1 MLNLDKIKEY
11 YITKN
16 VSRKN
21 NYNDYITGVG
31 FYNDSI
37 SLYEAILA
45 VIDSYNI
52 TGSGITDGDK
62 GDIIVSNTGLD
73 WKIDQKGATLDQVLS
88 WNGTTW
94 IPKTVAGTNL
104 TYSSSATNVTV
115 NSDTGTDAVIP
126 AATTILAGVLSASDK
141 LKLDG
146 LTNYVH
152 PNHTGEVTSTG
163 DGATVIAND
172 VVTNIKLKTMPANTV
187 KGNATNGA
195 NNPQD
200 IAIGASQLFGRGA
213 TGDLAPIILGT
224 NLAMTGTTLNA
235 TGGGVTDGDKGDITV
250 SGAGTVYTVDNNV
263 ITNAKL
269 AQAPANTLKG
279 NNTGATANEAD
290 LTVAQ
295 VQAMLSVDDLVT
307 LSGVADG
314 AVNLGTFTG
323 TTIPDNQNTKQALQA
338 LETKIE
344 AGDTVVNGLTGVGTV
359 ADPHKLGG
367 TLTENTT
374 INGNQLYSF
383 RAENASQVFLESMT
397 VAGTN
402 VSEMLLTP
410 SNVIGAYFQTKDSA
424 TPAKRMRLG
433 LDLDSTVGFEY
444 FTGAGSEVVGFQIN
458 PGATL
463 ATSKLN
469 VVTAA
474 KTAGT
479 TVTGQVLTLQADGS
493 VEYATPSGGTQ
504 ILEVE
509 SDNTIIVY
517 RVASGTPVVTASRT
531 GGVQTINATG
541 GTIKI
546 MSVTTEGQTS
556 DLAGDNSFKIVVNG
570 VIGTTKL
577 AYPVIAKWN
586 SSGIAPTDAVPHTQD
601 IDNTPQIQVTSG
613 TAGSSITMRAINM
626 NAFTNWILK
635 AVW

>member
-1 MLNLDKIKEY
+1 MSKTGFRVVFKPGTFDVKIKGKAQPGLDLERALVDFV
-11 YITKN
+11 ITKGIATN
-16 VSRKN
+16 P
-21 NYNDYITGVG
+21 
-31 FYNDSI
+31 
-37 SLYEAILA
+37 
-45 VIDSYNI
+45 
-52 TGSGITDGDK
+52 SGDCCTLVPSASG
-62 GDIIVSNTGLD
+62 GGG
-73 WKIDQKGATLDQVLS
+73 GA
-88 WNGTTW
+88 
-94 IPKTVAGTNL
+94 TNL
-104 TYSSSATNVTV
+104 TFSRTATSVTV
-115 NSDTGTDAVIP
+115 VSDTGTDATLP
-126 AATTILAGVLSASDK
+126 AATTTQAGVLTASDK

-152 PNHTGEVTSTG
+152 PNHSGDVTSTG
-163 DGATVIAND
+163 DGATVITDNAVSNLKLADMVANTIKVRNASTAGD
-172 VVTNIKLKTMPANTV
+172 PTDMIVGTDSLVGRNAGNITNIT
-187 KGNATNGA
+187 
-195 NNPQD
+195 
-200 IAIGASQLFGRGA
+200 
-213 TGDLAPIILGT
+213 LGT
-224 NLAMTGTTLNA
+224 NLSMTGNVLNA
-235 TGGGVTDGDKGDITV
+235 AGGSGATNLAYTASPTDGTVTSDTGTDATVLARTGVNAGLMLPGDV
-250 SGAGTVYTVDNNV
+250 SD
-263 ITNAKL
+263 I
-269 AQAPANTLKG
+269 
-279 NNTGATANEAD
+279 AD
-290 LTVAQ
+290 LT
-295 VQAMLSVDDLVT
+295 T
-307 LSGVADG
+307 LSGVASNST
-314 AVNLGTFTG
+314 NLGTFTG
-323 TTIPDNQNTKQALQA
+323 ATIPDNQTTKQALQA

-367 TLTENTT
+367 TLVENTT

-383 RAENASQVFLESMT
+383 RAENTSQVFLESMT
-397 VAGTN
+397 AAGTN

-410 SNVIGAYFQTKDSA
+410 SNVIGAYFQTKDAA

-444 FTGAGSEVVGFQIN
+444 FTGTGSEVVGFQIN

-479 TVTGQVLTLQADGS
+479 ATTGQVLTLQADGS
-493 VEYATPSGGTQ
+493 VEYAPVSGTQ
-504 ILEVE
+504 IMEVE

-531 GGVQTINATG
+531 GGVQTISATG

-570 VIGTTKL
+570 VIGTAKL

>member
-1 MLNLDKIKEY
+1 MSKTGFRVVFKPGTFDVKIKGKAQPGLDLERALVDFV
-11 YITKN
+11 ITKGIATN
-16 VSRKN
+16 P
-21 NYNDYITGVG
+21 
-31 FYNDSI
+31 
-37 SLYEAILA
+37 
-45 VIDSYNI
+45 
-52 TGSGITDGDK
+52 SGDCCTLVPSASG
-62 GDIIVSNTGLD
+62 GGG
-73 WKIDQKGATLDQVLS
+73 GA
-88 WNGTTW
+88 
-94 IPKTVAGTNL
+94 TNL
-104 TYSSSATNVTV
+104 TFSRTASSVTV
-115 NSDTGTDAVIP
+115 ESDTGTDATIP
-126 AATTILAGVLSASDK
+126 SASTTQAGVLTASDK

-152 PNHTGEVTSTG
+152 PNHSGDVTSTG
-163 DGATVIAND
+163 DGATVITDNAVSNLKLADMVANTIKVRNASTAGD
-172 VVTNIKLKTMPANTV
+172 PTDMIVGTDSLVGRNAGNITNIT
-187 KGNATNGA
+187 
-195 NNPQD
+195 
-200 IAIGASQLFGRGA
+200 
-213 TGDLAPIILGT
+213 LGT
-224 NLAMTGTTLNA
+224 NLSMTGNVLNA
-235 TGGGVTDGDKGDITV
+235 AGGSGATNLAYTASPTDGTVTSDTGTDATVLARTGVNAGLMLPGDV
-250 SGAGTVYTVDNNV
+250 SD
-263 ITNAKL
+263 I
-269 AQAPANTLKG
+269 
-279 NNTGATANEAD
+279 AD
-290 LTVAQ
+290 LT
-295 VQAMLSVDDLVT
+295 T
-307 LSGVADG
+307 LSGVASNST
-314 AVNLGTFTG
+314 NLGTFTG
-323 TTIPDNQNTKQALQA
+323 TTIPDNQTVKQALQA
-338 LETKIE
+338 LETKTE

-367 TLTENTT
+367 TLVENTT
-374 INGNQLYSF
+374 INGNQLHSF
-383 RAENASQVFLESMT
+383 RAENTSQVFLESMT
-397 VAGTN
+397 AAGTN

-410 SNVIGAYFQTKDSA
+410 SNVIGAYFQTKDAA

-444 FTGAGSEVVGFQIN
+444 FTGTGSEVVGFQIN

-493 VEYATPSGGTQ
+493 VEYAPVSGTQ
-504 ILEVE
+504 IMEVE

-531 GGVQTINATG
+531 GGVQTISVSG

-570 VIGTTKL
+570 VIGTAKL

>member
-1 MLNLDKIKEY
+1 MAKTGFRIVFKPGTYDVKIPGK
-11 YITKN
+11 
-16 VSRKN
+16 
-21 NYNDYITGVG
+21 
-31 FYNDSI
+31 
-37 SLYEAILA
+37 AQP
-45 VIDSYNI
+45 
-52 TGSGITDGDK
+52 
-62 GDIIVSNTGLD
+62 GLD
-73 WKIDQKGATLDQVLS
+73 LERALVDFVLVKGL
-88 WNGTTW
+88 
-94 IPKTVAGTNL
+94 
-104 TYSSSATNVTV
+104 ATNPSGDCCTLV
-115 NSDTGTDAVIP
+115 P
-126 AATTILAGVLSASDK
+126 SAS
-141 LKLDG
+141 G
-146 LTNYVH
+146 GGGGATNYVH
-152 PNHTGEVTSTG
+152 PNHTGDVTSTG
-163 DGATVIAND
+163 DGATVITDNA
-172 VVTNIKLKTMPANTV
+172 VTNTKLADMVANTIKV
-187 KGNATNGA
+187 RNASTAGDPTDMIVGTDSLVGRNAGNITN
-195 NNPQD
+195 
-200 IAIGASQLFGRGA
+200 I
-213 TGDLAPIILGT
+213 TLGT
-224 NLAMTGTTLNA
+224 NLSMTGNVLNA
-235 TGGGVTDGDKGDITV
+235 AGGGSGVTDGDKGDITI
-250 SGAGTVYTVDNNV
+250 SGTGSTYTIDTNV
-263 ITNAKL
+263 VTNAKL

-279 NNTGATANEAD
+279 NNTGALANEAD

-295 VQAMLSVDDLVT
+295 AQAMLSVDDLVT

-323 TTIPDNQNTKQALQA
+323 ATIPDNQTTKQALQA

-344 AGDTVVNGLTGVGTV
+344 ASDTVVNGLTGVGTV

-367 TLTENTT
+367 TLIENTT

-397 VAGTN
+397 AAGTN

-410 SNVIGAYFQTKDSA
+410 SNVIGAYLQTKDVA

-444 FTGAGSEVVGFQIN
+444 FTGAGTEVIGFQIN

-504 ILEVE
+504 IMEVE
-509 SDNTIIVY
+509 ADNTIIVY

-531 GGVQTINATG
+531 GGVQTISVTG

-570 VIGTTKL
+570 VIGTAKL

-586 SSGIAPTDAVPHTQD
+586 SSGIAPTDAVPHIQD